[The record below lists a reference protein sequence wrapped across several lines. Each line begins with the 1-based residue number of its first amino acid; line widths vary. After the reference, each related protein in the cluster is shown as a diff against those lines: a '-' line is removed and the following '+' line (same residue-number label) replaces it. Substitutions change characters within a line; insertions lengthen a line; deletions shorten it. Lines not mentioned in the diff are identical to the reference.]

1 MNLKKKIRKN
11 RTNTLIHSVFFVIR
25 VDTEELKRAKE
36 KISELSFKVQSL
48 EVNNWIISSHRPH
61 GSLP

>member
-48 EVNNWIISSHRPH
+48 EVNN
-61 GSLP
+61 